1 MAGEGRVGRLLTR
14 WPDRSVRSLY
24 VAAPLTS
31 ALDRFGRDLVPLIP
45 GRHVVPA
52 ALRAIVLAG
61 ISEHARR
68 SVLAIVPGERDSE
81 ALAEDLALFSDR
93 GYHLPAWET
102 LPFEHVSPSIATM
115 ADRVVA
121 RHALAGRRAAI
132 VVASVRAATQR
143 VSPASVAPIRVAI
156 GSDLAFDDLLVSLI
170 DLGYRRTERVEGRG
184 EFAVRGGIVDV
195 YPTQAPYPLRVDF
208 WGDTIE
214 EIRPFSIS
222 TQRSDGSVDEIEVF
236 PAGEVLISD
245 DMRNRAAELIVDAPW
260 GASTWERIAEGIHFP
275 GLESWLPWFAP
286 PQTIL
291 DETDAVVVVFDPER
305 ATDRCGDLMG
315 EEADLAEALAGTWG
329 KGAPDSGAHPP
340 LYLPLSAPDDV
351 DLLEAPPVP
360 ASPADDGYE
369 MRGLGAIPGDPES
382 VAAAITG
389 WSARDIDIIVAMDGR
404 SAADRVAG
412 LLAESGAGLP
422 VVESLVAVESAVL
435 PSGINNGF
443 VFPSLGLGVV
453 GEREVAGRR
462 HSHRTVRRG
471 RGERHDEA
479 YRDLTPGDFVVHRHH
494 GVGRF
499 EGLVHR
505 DMAGAARDYL
515 LVGYAAGDK
524 LYVPTD
530 QLAAVR
536 RYTGG
541 ETPRLSRMGGTDW
554 SQTRSK
560 VRRAVAV
567 VAEAVVDLHRMRAA
581 STGHGF
587 ETDTPWQQ
595 EFESAFPYEET
606 PDQLTAIGDVKTD
619 MEAEA
624 PMDRLIFGDVGF
636 GKTEVALRA
645 MFKAVQGGKQ
655 AAVLVPTTLLAQQH
669 FATMEERF
677 APFPIRVESLSRFLT
692 SAQQR
697 KVIAGLADGSV
708 DIVVGTHRLLSA
720 DVSFQ
725 DLGLL
730 VIDEEQRFGV
740 AAKDR
745 LKALRASVDA
755 LTLTATPIP
764 RTLEMALTGIREVSQ
779 IRTAP
784 EDRHPI
790 LTYVGPFDDQAVSA
804 AIRREMLREGQVFY
818 VHNRVQSIEHALARL
833 RDLVPD
839 ARYAV
844 AHGQMSEGQL
854 EQVMFDFWNGDY
866 DVLVATTII
875 ESGLDLPQV
884 NTLIVERADRL
895 GLAQLYQLRG
905 RVGRSSQRAY
915 AYLFHPPEERIGESA
930 HRRLEAI
937 GEFSDLGSGFE
948 LAMRDLEIRGAG
960 SILSETQSGHIAAVG
975 FDLYTELVAEA
986 VQELKGETVERKEE
1000 HDIRIDLPVEARL
1013 PDEYVPDADGRL
1025 EGYRRLAA
1033 ASTSAEVDDV
1043 IAEWGDRYGPLP
1055 LEAEELIAV
1064 ARLRVEAIRIGLDEI
1079 VQARGEIR
1087 MAPVD
1092 LLPSQEVRLE
1102 RIRRGAVLRGST
1114 LFITA
1119 PKRDVARGLI
1129 DFLQNMWPEST
1140 G

>member
-1 MAGEGRVGRLLTR
+1 M
-14 WPDRSVRSLY
+14 
-24 VAAPLTS
+24 
-31 ALDRFGRDLVPLIP
+31 LDRFGRDLLPPIP
-45 GRHVVPA
+45 GRFVIPA
-52 ALRAIVLAG
+52 PLRAIALAG
-61 ISEHARR
+61 IAKRTAR
-68 SVLAIVPGERDSE
+68 SVLAVVPGERE
-81 ALAEDLALFSDR
+81 AEDLAEDLALFSADGR
-93 GYHLPAWET
+93 HFPAWET

-115 ADRVVA
+115 ADRIVA
-121 RHALAGRRAAI
+121 RHALADHGGAI
-132 VVASVRAATQR
+132 MVASVRAATQR
-143 VSPASVAPIRVAI
+143 LSPTSVDPIRLTGGAEMSFDELVV
-156 GSDLAFDDLLVSLI
+156 GLADF
-170 DLGYRRTERVEGRG
+170 GYRRTDRVEGRG
-184 EFAVRGGIVDV
+184 EFAVRGGIIDV
-195 YPTQAPYPLRVDF
+195 FPTHAPRPVRIDF
-208 WGDTIE
+208 WGDMIE
-214 EIRPFSIS
+214 EVRPFAVS
-222 TQRSDGSVDEIEVF
+222 TQRSEGSTHGTDIF
-236 PAGEVLISD
+236 PAGEVLISNA
-245 DMRNRAAELIVDAPW
+245 MRQRASDLIVDAPW
-260 GASTWERIAEGIHFP
+260 GAATWERIAEGIRFS
-275 GLESWLPWFAP
+275 GIESWLPWLSP
-286 PQTIL
+286 PKTIL
-291 DETDAVVVVFDPER
+291 DATDAIVVIFDPER
-305 ATDRCGDLMG
+305 ADDRCRDLMA
-315 EEADLAEALAGTWG
+315 EEADLAEALSGTWG
-329 KGAPDSGAHPP
+329 KGAPESGAHPP
-340 LYLPLSAPDDV
+340 LYLPFELSDQVDV
-351 DLLEAPPVP
+351 LEAPPIA

-369 MRGLGAIPGDPES
+369 LRGFGATAGDPES
-382 VAAAITG
+382 VASSITG
-389 WSARDIDIIVAMDGR
+389 WAERGVDVIVAMDGR
-404 SAADRVAG
+404 SAAERVSG

-422 VVESLVAVESAVL
+422 VADRLDVVESTVL
-435 PSGINNGF
+435 PSGIHNGF
-443 VFPSLGLGVV
+443 VFPTIRVAVV

-462 HSHRTVRRG
+462 RAHRTVRVG

-479 YRDLTPGDFVVHRHH
+479 YRDLNPGDFVVHHHH

-505 DMAGAARDYL
+505 DIAGAARDYL
-515 LVGYAAGDK
+515 LVAYAAGDR

-554 SQTRSK
+554 SQTRNK
-560 VRRAVAV
+560 VRKAVVV
-567 VAEAVVDLHRMRAA
+567 VAEAVVDLHRARAGA
-581 STGHGF
+581 AGHAF
-587 ETDTPWQQ
+587 DVDTPWQR
-595 EFESAFPYEET
+595 EFEAAFPFEET
-606 PDQLTAIGDVKTD
+606 PDQLTAIADVKRD
-619 MEAEA
+619 MEDRT

-645 MFKAVQGGKQ
+645 MFKAVQDGRQ
-655 AAVLVPTTLLAQQH
+655 TALLVPTTLLAQQH

-677 APFPIRVESLSRFLT
+677 APFPIRVEMLSRFLT

-697 KVIAGLADGSV
+697 KVIASIADGSV

-720 DVSFQ
+720 DVSFR

-764 RTLEMALTGIREVSQ
+764 RTLEMALTGIREVSK

-790 LTYVGPFDDQAVSA
+790 LTYVGPYDNQAVSA

-818 VHNRVQSIEHALARL
+818 VHNRVQSIEHAVARL

-844 AHGQMSEGQL
+844 AHGQMSEGRL
-854 EQVMFDFWNGDY
+854 EQVMYDFWNGDY

-875 ESGLDLPQV
+875 EAGLDLPQV

-915 AYLFHPPEERIGESA
+915 AYLFHPPEERIGVSA
-930 HRRLEAI
+930 YRRLEAI

-975 FDLYTELVAEA
+975 FDLYTELVADA
-986 VQELKGETVERKEE
+986 VRELRGEPAEPRAER
-1000 HDIRIDLPVEARL
+1000 DIRIDIPVEARL

-1033 ASTSAEVDDV
+1033 ATTEDEVDDV
-1043 IAEWGDRYGPLP
+1043 IIEWEDRYGPLP
-1055 LEAEELIAV
+1055 PEAEELIAV
-1064 ARLRVEAIRIGLDEI
+1064 ARLRVEAIRIGLDKI
-1079 VQARGEIR
+1079 VQVRNEVRIAK
-1087 MAPVD
+1087 VD
-1092 LLPSQEVRLE
+1092 LRASQEVRLE
-1102 RIRRGAVLRGST
+1102 RVQRGAVLRGST
-1114 LFITA
+1114 LFIPA
-1119 PKRDVARGLI
+1119 PKTDVAANLLG
-1129 DFLQNMWPEST
+1129 FLQTMWPEA
-1140 G
+1140 GD